1 MTRRHPKNLKRGVMV
16 TRKFNP
22 RIHKPK
28 IHRPSY
34 LAEESRKEFVPEV
47 RLIKKAD
54 VKPRLPTAG
63 R

>member
-1 MTRRHPKNLKRGVMV
+1 MTRRHPKTLKRGVMV

-28 IHRPSY
+28 IIGPNY
-34 LAEESRKEFVPEV
+34 LAQENQEFVPEI
-47 RLIKKAD
+47 RLIKAAD
-54 VKPRLPTAG
+54 VKSRKPIPG